1 MAYFLYFR
9 KRPSVRVSCL
19 RRTFIN
25 QPYYRMKRY
34 LNLLFLAAAALCAS
48 CARDAVVSDVPPKGE
63 DVGGYDNNVIVPGW
77 VRIRL
82 DDEAAPLRTGVFT
95 RGEADSGNP
104 LLDELA
110 AGLGATEIR
119 EVFPT
124 DPRFEERHRK
134 YGLHLWFDIRLG
146 DEVPVSRAEQEF
158 AALPGVRHAQPIYR
172 IVALDGADYPL
183 PSEVSEPSSWEGS
196 SREMPF
202 NDPGLKM
209 QWHYD
214 NDGTMT
220 NAEGETVAVEGAD
233 IGLFEAWEMYG
244 AGDPSVIVAVM
255 DTGVFSGHEDL
266 QGNMWVN
273 EAELN
278 GTAGKDDD
286 GNGYRDDIH
295 GYDFYKKSPDVEPGE
310 HGTHVAG
317 TIAAVNDNGIGVSG
331 VAGGT
336 GNGDGVRIMTCAIY
350 DYMGYGTAT
359 PTGYVYAADNGAVI
373 SQNSWNY
380 PMINILPEDMSV
392 AFDYF
397 IDNAG
402 IGPDGEQTGPM
413 KGGVIIFAAG
423 NEFSPKVGCPS
434 DDPRVITVTSMMAD
448 YVKASYS
455 NYGTEADIF
464 APGGAGERDAAF
476 PQQGQVYSTGLDNTY
491 TYHSGTSMACPHV
504 SGVAALI
511 VSHYGANASG
521 FTNEELKTILLRSY
535 RNVDMWQTRPDI
547 AAGLGAGLVDASLME
562 LENPGVP
569 PEAPAGLEVAEGTV
583 EERLTVSV
591 TGLPADGNG
600 MGIAYVNLRY
610 APEEARAESG
620 AWTSVTIPCR
630 MSPGEA
636 LEYEVSGLTDATTY
650 VFEAGA
656 IDRFGNESG
665 YVGGEGRTIDHINR
679 PPAIQKPLP
688 GVELPDAAGEEPF
701 VTAVELSDYF
711 TDPDLPADELSY
723 AARSNDESVATVSV
737 SGSMLTVEGL
747 KLGATYVSVTVTDL
761 AGESIVKNMS
771 VKVLEERFPEDPP
784 TPIPPEEGVELTEG
798 ALTLFPNPAPDALFI
813 GVGGEAGKRAD
824 IRVYDSAARE
834 VVRLDGAAFGSEG
847 ELKDVIRYDVSG
859 LVPGSYTVRVKLAD
873 GRALRSTFGNAGAR
887 ADGRLQRAGR
897 SLCRPAADTG
907 VCPFSE
913 PAARDL
919 KGSCGRESAAECGAV
934 LREAYPETG
943 CEEQP

>member
-1 MAYFLYFR
+1 
-9 KRPSVRVSCL
+9 
-19 RRTFIN
+19 
-25 QPYYRMKRY
+25 
-34 LNLLFLAAAALCAS
+34 
-48 CARDAVVSDVPPKGE
+48 
-63 DVGGYDNNVIVPGW
+63 
-77 VRIRL
+77 
-82 DDEAAPLRTGVFT
+82 
-95 RGEADSGNP
+95 
-104 LLDELA
+104 
-110 AGLGATEIR
+110 
-119 EVFPT
+119 
-124 DPRFEERHRK
+124 
-134 YGLHLWFDIRLG
+134 
-146 DEVPVSRAEQEF
+146 
-158 AALPGVRHAQPIYR
+158 
-172 IVALDGADYPL
+172 
-183 PSEVSEPSSWEGS
+183 
-196 SREMPF
+196 
-202 NDPGLKM
+202 
-209 QWHYD
+209 
-214 NDGTMT
+214 
-220 NAEGETVAVEGAD
+220 
-233 IGLFEAWEMYG
+233 
-244 AGDPSVIVAVM
+244 
-255 DTGVFSGHEDL
+255 
-266 QGNMWVN
+266 
-273 EAELN
+273 
-278 GTAGKDDD
+278 
-286 GNGYRDDIH
+286 
-295 GYDFYKKSPDVEPGE
+295 
-310 HGTHVAG
+310 
-317 TIAAVNDNGIGVSG
+317 
-331 VAGGT
+331 
-336 GNGDGVRIMTCAIY
+336 
-350 DYMGYGTAT
+350 
-359 PTGYVYAADNGAVI
+359 
-373 SQNSWNY
+373 
-380 PMINILPEDMSV
+380 
-392 AFDYF
+392 
-397 IDNAG
+397 
-402 IGPDGEQTGPM
+402 
-413 KGGVIIFAAG
+413 
-423 NEFSPKVGCPS
+423 
-434 DDPRVITVTSMMAD
+434 
-448 YVKASYS
+448 
-455 NYGTEADIF
+455 DIF

-491 TYHSGTSMACPHV
+491 TYHSGTSIACPHV

-873 GRALRSTFGNAGAR
+873 GRELRSTFVKA
-887 ADGRLQRAGR
+887 
-897 SLCRPAADTG
+897 
-907 VCPFSE
+907 
-913 PAARDL
+913 
-919 KGSCGRESAAECGAV
+919 
-934 LREAYPETG
+934 
-943 CEEQP
+943 

>member
-1 MAYFLYFR
+1 MAG
-9 KRPSVRVSCL
+9 
-19 RRTFIN
+19 
-25 QPYYRMKRY
+25 
-34 LNLLFLAAAALCAS
+34 LCAGLLIS
-48 CARDAVVSDVPPKGE
+48 CAKESFTVGVEPE
-63 DVGGYDNNVIVPGW
+63 DGDRIYADGDEVIRGW
-77 VRIRL
+77 IRIKL
-82 DDEAAPLRTGVFT
+82 SEEGPEALRTGQFT
-95 RGEADSGNP
+95 RGEAATGDGDI
-104 LLDELA
+104 DEVA
-110 AGLGATEIR
+110 AALGATEVR
-119 EVFPT
+119 RVFR
-124 DPRFEERHRK
+124 DGGRFAERRRR
-134 YGLHLWFDIRLG
+134 YGLHLWYDIRF
-146 DEVPVSRAEQEF
+146 DEEIPVSRAGAEF
-158 AALPGVRHAQPIYR
+158 AALPGVAYAEPVYR
-172 IVALDGADYPL
+172 IQRLDAAAIPAEALY
-183 PSEVSEPSSWEGS
+183 EPPVPAAEEGQW
-196 SREMPF
+196 PF
-202 NDPGLKM
+202 DDPMLSQ
-209 QWHYD
+209 QWHYY
-214 NDGTMT
+214 NDGTISGT
-220 NAEGETVAVEGAD
+220 EAGAD
-233 IGLFEAWEMYG
+233 MNLFEGWKTT
-244 AGDPSVIVAVM
+244 AGSPAVIVAVT
-255 DTGVFSGHEDL
+255 DSGVQFDHEDL
-266 QGNMWVN
+266 AANMWVN

-278 GTAGKDDD
+278 GTEGVDDD
-286 GNGYRDDIH
+286 GNGYVDDIY
-295 GYDFYKKSPDVEPGE
+295 GWNFVRDSGTIVPED

-317 TIAAVNDNGIGVSG
+317 TVAAVNNNGIGVCG

-873 GRALRSTFGNAGAR
+873 GRELRSTFVKA
-887 ADGRLQRAGR
+887 
-897 SLCRPAADTG
+897 
-907 VCPFSE
+907 
-913 PAARDL
+913 
-919 KGSCGRESAAECGAV
+919 
-934 LREAYPETG
+934 
-943 CEEQP
+943 

>member
-1 MAYFLYFR
+1 M
-9 KRPSVRVSCL
+9 
-19 RRTFIN
+19 
-25 QPYYRMKRY
+25 
-34 LNLLFLAAAALCAS
+34 
-48 CARDAVVSDVPPKGE
+48 
-63 DVGGYDNNVIVPGW
+63 
-77 VRIRL
+77 RIRL

-233 IGLFEAWEMYG
+233 IGLFEAWEMYGAGDPSVIVAVMDTGVFSGHEDLQGNMWVNEAELNGTAGKDDDGNGYRDDIHGYDFYKKSPDVEPGEHGTHVAGTIAAVNDNGIGVSGVAGGTGNGDGVRIMTSNSPGLIEAWEMYG

-873 GRALRSTFGNAGAR
+873 GRELRSTFVKA
-887 ADGRLQRAGR
+887 
-897 SLCRPAADTG
+897 
-907 VCPFSE
+907 
-913 PAARDL
+913 
-919 KGSCGRESAAECGAV
+919 
-934 LREAYPETG
+934 
-943 CEEQP
+943 

>member
-784 TPIPPEEGVELTEG
+784 TPIPPEEGMELTEG

-873 GRALRSTFGNAGAR
+873 GRELRSTFVKPGAR
-887 ADGRLQRAGR
+887 ADGRLQPAVR

-913 PAARDL
+913 PAARNL

>member
-1 MAYFLYFR
+1 M
-9 KRPSVRVSCL
+9 
-19 RRTFIN
+19 I
-25 QPYYRMKRY
+25 
-34 LNLLFLAAAALCAS
+34 
-48 CARDAVVSDVPPKGE
+48 
-63 DVGGYDNNVIVPGW
+63 
-77 VRIRL
+77 
-82 DDEAAPLRTGVFT
+82 
-95 RGEADSGNP
+95 
-104 LLDELA
+104 
-110 AGLGATEIR
+110 
-119 EVFPT
+119 
-124 DPRFEERHRK
+124 
-134 YGLHLWFDIRLG
+134 
-146 DEVPVSRAEQEF
+146 
-158 AALPGVRHAQPIYR
+158 
-172 IVALDGADYPL
+172 
-183 PSEVSEPSSWEGS
+183 
-196 SREMPF
+196 
-202 NDPGLKM
+202 
-209 QWHYD
+209 
-214 NDGTMT
+214 
-220 NAEGETVAVEGAD
+220 
-233 IGLFEAWEMYG
+233 
-244 AGDPSVIVAVM
+244 
-255 DTGVFSGHEDL
+255 
-266 QGNMWVN
+266 
-273 EAELN
+273 
-278 GTAGKDDD
+278 
-286 GNGYRDDIH
+286 
-295 GYDFYKKSPDVEPGE
+295 FYKKSPDVEPGE

-784 TPIPPEEGVELTEG
+784 TPIPPEEGMELTEG

-873 GRALRSTFGNAGAR
+873 GRELRSTFVKA
-887 ADGRLQRAGR
+887 
-897 SLCRPAADTG
+897 
-907 VCPFSE
+907 
-913 PAARDL
+913 
-919 KGSCGRESAAECGAV
+919 
-934 LREAYPETG
+934 
-943 CEEQP
+943 

>member
-1 MAYFLYFR
+1 MAG
-9 KRPSVRVSCL
+9 
-19 RRTFIN
+19 
-25 QPYYRMKRY
+25 
-34 LNLLFLAAAALCAS
+34 LCAGLLIS
-48 CARDAVVSDVPPKGE
+48 CAKESFTVGVEPE
-63 DVGGYDNNVIVPGW
+63 DGDRIYADGDEVIRGW
-77 VRIRL
+77 IRIKL
-82 DDEAAPLRTGVFT
+82 SEEGPEALRTGQFT
-95 RGEADSGNP
+95 RGEAATGDGDI
-104 LLDELA
+104 DEVA
-110 AGLGATEIR
+110 AALGATEVR
-119 EVFPT
+119 RVFR
-124 DPRFEERHRK
+124 DGGRFAERRRR
-134 YGLHLWFDIRLG
+134 YGLHLWYDIRF
-146 DEVPVSRAEQEF
+146 DEEIPVSRAGAEF
-158 AALPGVRHAQPIYR
+158 AALPGVAYAEPVYR
-172 IVALDGADYPL
+172 IQRLDAAAIPAEALY
-183 PSEVSEPSSWEGS
+183 EPPVPAAEEGQW
-196 SREMPF
+196 PF
-202 NDPGLKM
+202 DDPMLSQ
-209 QWHYD
+209 QWHYY
-214 NDGTMT
+214 NDGTISGT
-220 NAEGETVAVEGAD
+220 EAGAD
-233 IGLFEAWEMYG
+233 MNLFEGWKTT
-244 AGDPSVIVAVM
+244 AGSPAVIVAVT
-255 DTGVFSGHEDL
+255 DSGVQFDHEDL
-266 QGNMWVN
+266 AANMWVN

-583 EERLTVSV
+583 EERLTGSG
-591 TGLPADGNG
+591 TGLPAGRNG

-784 TPIPPEEGVELTEG
+784 TPIPPEEGMELTEG

-859 LVPGSYTVRVKLAD
+859 LVPGSYTVRVNIFLKSLKQSASANMAMIFISAD
-873 GRALRSTFGNAGAR
+873 
-887 ADGRLQRAGR
+887 
-897 SLCRPAADTG
+897 
-907 VCPFSE
+907 
-913 PAARDL
+913 
-919 KGSCGRESAAECGAV
+919 
-934 LREAYPETG
+934 
-943 CEEQP
+943 

>member
-1 MAYFLYFR
+1 MAG
-9 KRPSVRVSCL
+9 
-19 RRTFIN
+19 
-25 QPYYRMKRY
+25 
-34 LNLLFLAAAALCAS
+34 LCAGLLIS
-48 CARDAVVSDVPPKGE
+48 CAKESFTVGVEPE
-63 DVGGYDNNVIVPGW
+63 DGDRIYADGDEVIRGW
-77 VRIRL
+77 IRIKL
-82 DDEAAPLRTGVFT
+82 SEEGPEALRTGQFT
-95 RGEADSGNP
+95 RGEAATGDGDI
-104 LLDELA
+104 DEVA
-110 AGLGATEIR
+110 AALGATEVR
-119 EVFPT
+119 RVFR
-124 DPRFEERHRK
+124 DGGRFAERRRR
-134 YGLHLWFDIRLG
+134 YGLHLWYDIRF
-146 DEVPVSRAEQEF
+146 DEEIPVSRAGAEF
-158 AALPGVRHAQPIYR
+158 AALPGVAYAEPVYR
-172 IVALDGADYPL
+172 IQRLDAAAIPAEALY
-183 PSEVSEPSSWEGS
+183 EPPVPAAEEGQW
-196 SREMPF
+196 PF
-202 NDPGLKM
+202 DDPMLSQ
-209 QWHYD
+209 QWHYY
-214 NDGTMT
+214 NDGTISGT
-220 NAEGETVAVEGAD
+220 EAGAD
-233 IGLFEAWEMYG
+233 MNLFEGWKTT
-244 AGDPSVIVAVM
+244 AGSPAVIVAVT
-255 DTGVFSGHEDL
+255 DSGVQFDHEDL
-266 QGNMWVN
+266 AANMWVN

-286 GNGYRDDIH
+286 GNGNGYRDDIH

-610 APEEARAESG
+610 APEEARAESE

-636 LEYEVSGLTDATTY
+636 LEYEVSGLADATTY

-711 TDPDLPADELSY
+711 TDPDLPVDELSY

-813 GVGGEAGKRAD
+813 GVGVGLGVRMGGASGGDDALAMSIEKLTG
-824 IRVYDSAARE
+824 IGIQWVYLVEDLIVLTLSLSYIPLRRIAYS
-834 VVRLDGAAFGSEG
+834 L
-847 ELKDVIRYDVSG
+847 LTVILSGQLIG
-859 LVPGSYTVRVKLAD
+859 LVAKKKPAAPD
-873 GRALRSTFGNAGAR
+873 AGA
-887 ADGRLQRAGR
+887 
-897 SLCRPAADTG
+897 
-907 VCPFSE
+907 E
-913 PAARDL
+913 PA
-919 KGSCGRESAAECGAV
+919 
-934 LREAYPETG
+934 
-943 CEEQP
+943 EEL

>member
-1 MAYFLYFR
+1 
-9 KRPSVRVSCL
+9 
-19 RRTFIN
+19 
-25 QPYYRMKRY
+25 
-34 LNLLFLAAAALCAS
+34 
-48 CARDAVVSDVPPKGE
+48 
-63 DVGGYDNNVIVPGW
+63 
-77 VRIRL
+77 
-82 DDEAAPLRTGVFT
+82 
-95 RGEADSGNP
+95 
-104 LLDELA
+104 
-110 AGLGATEIR
+110 
-119 EVFPT
+119 
-124 DPRFEERHRK
+124 
-134 YGLHLWFDIRLG
+134 
-146 DEVPVSRAEQEF
+146 
-158 AALPGVRHAQPIYR
+158 
-172 IVALDGADYPL
+172 
-183 PSEVSEPSSWEGS
+183 
-196 SREMPF
+196 
-202 NDPGLKM
+202 
-209 QWHYD
+209 
-214 NDGTMT
+214 
-220 NAEGETVAVEGAD
+220 
-233 IGLFEAWEMYG
+233 
-244 AGDPSVIVAVM
+244 
-255 DTGVFSGHEDL
+255 
-266 QGNMWVN
+266 MWVN

-761 AGESIVKNMS
+761 AGERIVKNMS

-873 GRALRSTFGNAGAR
+873 GRELRSTFVKA
-887 ADGRLQRAGR
+887 
-897 SLCRPAADTG
+897 
-907 VCPFSE
+907 
-913 PAARDL
+913 
-919 KGSCGRESAAECGAV
+919 
-934 LREAYPETG
+934 
-943 CEEQP
+943 

>member
-1 MAYFLYFR
+1 
-9 KRPSVRVSCL
+9 
-19 RRTFIN
+19 
-25 QPYYRMKRY
+25 
-34 LNLLFLAAAALCAS
+34 
-48 CARDAVVSDVPPKGE
+48 
-63 DVGGYDNNVIVPGW
+63 
-77 VRIRL
+77 
-82 DDEAAPLRTGVFT
+82 
-95 RGEADSGNP
+95 
-104 LLDELA
+104 
-110 AGLGATEIR
+110 
-119 EVFPT
+119 
-124 DPRFEERHRK
+124 
-134 YGLHLWFDIRLG
+134 
-146 DEVPVSRAEQEF
+146 
-158 AALPGVRHAQPIYR
+158 
-172 IVALDGADYPL
+172 
-183 PSEVSEPSSWEGS
+183 
-196 SREMPF
+196 
-202 NDPGLKM
+202 
-209 QWHYD
+209 
-214 NDGTMT
+214 
-220 NAEGETVAVEGAD
+220 
-233 IGLFEAWEMYG
+233 
-244 AGDPSVIVAVM
+244 
-255 DTGVFSGHEDL
+255 
-266 QGNMWVN
+266 
-273 EAELN
+273 
-278 GTAGKDDD
+278 
-286 GNGYRDDIH
+286 
-295 GYDFYKKSPDVEPGE
+295 
-310 HGTHVAG
+310 
-317 TIAAVNDNGIGVSG
+317 
-331 VAGGT
+331 
-336 GNGDGVRIMTCAIY
+336 
-350 DYMGYGTAT
+350 
-359 PTGYVYAADNGAVI
+359 
-373 SQNSWNY
+373 
-380 PMINILPEDMSV
+380 MINILPEDMSV

-784 TPIPPEEGVELTEG
+784 TPIPPEEGMELTEG

-873 GRALRSTFGNAGAR
+873 GRELRSTFVKA
-887 ADGRLQRAGR
+887 
-897 SLCRPAADTG
+897 
-907 VCPFSE
+907 
-913 PAARDL
+913 
-919 KGSCGRESAAECGAV
+919 
-934 LREAYPETG
+934 
-943 CEEQP
+943 

>member
-1 MAYFLYFR
+1 
-9 KRPSVRVSCL
+9 
-19 RRTFIN
+19 
-25 QPYYRMKRY
+25 
-34 LNLLFLAAAALCAS
+34 
-48 CARDAVVSDVPPKGE
+48 
-63 DVGGYDNNVIVPGW
+63 
-77 VRIRL
+77 
-82 DDEAAPLRTGVFT
+82 
-95 RGEADSGNP
+95 
-104 LLDELA
+104 
-110 AGLGATEIR
+110 
-119 EVFPT
+119 
-124 DPRFEERHRK
+124 
-134 YGLHLWFDIRLG
+134 
-146 DEVPVSRAEQEF
+146 
-158 AALPGVRHAQPIYR
+158 
-172 IVALDGADYPL
+172 
-183 PSEVSEPSSWEGS
+183 
-196 SREMPF
+196 
-202 NDPGLKM
+202 
-209 QWHYD
+209 
-214 NDGTMT
+214 
-220 NAEGETVAVEGAD
+220 
-233 IGLFEAWEMYG
+233 
-244 AGDPSVIVAVM
+244 
-255 DTGVFSGHEDL
+255 
-266 QGNMWVN
+266 MWVN

-784 TPIPPEEGVELTEG
+784 TPIPPEEGMELTEG

-873 GRALRSTFGNAGAR
+873 GRELRSTFVKA
-887 ADGRLQRAGR
+887 
-897 SLCRPAADTG
+897 
-907 VCPFSE
+907 
-913 PAARDL
+913 
-919 KGSCGRESAAECGAV
+919 
-934 LREAYPETG
+934 
-943 CEEQP
+943 

>member
-34 LNLLFLAAAALCAS
+34 LNLLFLAAAALFAS
-48 CARDAVVSDVPPKGE
+48 CARDAVVSDVPQKRE

-278 GTAGKDDD
+278 GTEGVDDD
-286 GNGYRDDIH
+286 GNGYVDDIY
-295 GYDFYKKSPDVEPGE
+295 GWNFVRDSGTIVPED

-317 TIAAVNDNGIGVSG
+317 TVAAVNNNGIGVCG

-336 GNGDGVRIMTCAIY
+336 GNGDGARIMSMQIFEGDESVGDTNAECF
-350 DYMGYGTAT
+350 
-359 PTGYVYAADNGAVI
+359 VYAADNGAVI
-373 SQNSWNY
+373 SQNSWTWTRLSS
-380 PMINILPEDMSV
+380 LPRAYDE

-397 IDNAG
+397 IENAG
-402 IGPDGEQTGPM
+402 MDDSDGDGVNDRQTGPM
-413 KGGVIIFAAG
+413 KGGIIICAAG
-423 NEFSPKVGCPS
+423 NSGGRIEYPAADARCVA
-434 DDPRVITVTSMMAD
+434 VTAMGATF
-448 YVKASYS
+448 KLEAYS
-455 NYGTEADIF
+455 NRGAEADIM
-464 APGGAGERDAAF
+464 APGGVKAANSKRR
-476 PQQGQVYSTGLDNTY
+476 VWSTVADNDY
-491 TYHSGTSMACPHV
+491 AAMYGTSMACPHV

-511 VSHYGANASG
+511 IAEYGQEG
-521 FTNEELKTILLRSY
+521 FTAEQCREILLRAY
-535 RNVDMWQTRPDI
+535 RPVGGLADDDAELGVLGVGLLDAG
-547 AAGLGAGLVDASLME
+547 AAFVTDPQSQ
-562 LENPGVP
+562 PGV
-569 PEAPAGLEVAEGTV
+569 V
-583 EERLTVSV
+583 EFGSMQVSGNTVSV
-591 TGLPADGNG
+591 PWRVPADGNG
-600 MGIAYVNLRY
+600 NAVAQFVVEY
-610 APEEARAESG
+610 APKEG
-620 AWTSVTIPCR
+620 GGT
-630 MSPGEA
+630 PGGGTVANRYDVGQTMVYTFEG
-636 LEYEVSGLTDATTY
+636 LYNTDYEINVRS
-650 VFEAGA
+650 
-656 IDRFGNESG
+656 IDRFGNSSEAVSG
-665 YVGGEGRTIDHINR
+665 SVSIGNFENR
-679 PPAIQKPLP
+679 PPERTSERMAD
-688 GVELPDAAGEEPF
+688 VSMPD
-701 VTAVELSDYF
+701 TAETSIVSITLTPYF
-711 TDPDLPADELSY
+711 TDPDLEYGDELSY
-723 AARSNDESVATVSV
+723 SATSVNEDIVATEVAGEVLRLIPRAKGTS
-737 SGSMLTVEGL
+737 L
-747 KLGATYVSVTVTDL
+747 VTVTASDL
-761 AGESIVKNMS
+761 AGATVGFSIYATVAGGTGPSGDDGAVAISPNPVADRLNVRLGDTEGEAVVRIYDGAARLVMEAR
-771 VKVLEERFPEDPP
+771 EE
-784 TPIPPEEGVELTEG
+784 IVGGGVEL
-798 ALTLFPNPAPDALFI
+798 
-813 GVGGEAGKRAD
+813 
-824 IRVYDSAARE
+824 
-834 VVRLDGAAFGSEG
+834 
-847 ELKDVIRYDVSG
+847 DVSRLSPG
-859 LVPGSYTVRVKLAD
+859 AYSLVAEGGGRTVRGTFVK
-873 GRALRSTFGNAGAR
+873 R
-887 ADGRLQRAGR
+887 
-897 SLCRPAADTG
+897 
-907 VCPFSE
+907 
-913 PAARDL
+913 
-919 KGSCGRESAAECGAV
+919 
-934 LREAYPETG
+934 
-943 CEEQP
+943 

>member
-1 MAYFLYFR
+1 
-9 KRPSVRVSCL
+9 
-19 RRTFIN
+19 
-25 QPYYRMKRY
+25 
-34 LNLLFLAAAALCAS
+34 
-48 CARDAVVSDVPPKGE
+48 
-63 DVGGYDNNVIVPGW
+63 
-77 VRIRL
+77 
-82 DDEAAPLRTGVFT
+82 
-95 RGEADSGNP
+95 
-104 LLDELA
+104 
-110 AGLGATEIR
+110 
-119 EVFPT
+119 
-124 DPRFEERHRK
+124 
-134 YGLHLWFDIRLG
+134 
-146 DEVPVSRAEQEF
+146 
-158 AALPGVRHAQPIYR
+158 
-172 IVALDGADYPL
+172 
-183 PSEVSEPSSWEGS
+183 
-196 SREMPF
+196 
-202 NDPGLKM
+202 
-209 QWHYD
+209 
-214 NDGTMT
+214 
-220 NAEGETVAVEGAD
+220 
-233 IGLFEAWEMYG
+233 
-244 AGDPSVIVAVM
+244 
-255 DTGVFSGHEDL
+255 
-266 QGNMWVN
+266 VN

-761 AGESIVKNMS
+761 AGERIVKNMS

-873 GRALRSTFGNAGAR
+873 GRELRSTFVKA
-887 ADGRLQRAGR
+887 
-897 SLCRPAADTG
+897 
-907 VCPFSE
+907 
-913 PAARDL
+913 
-919 KGSCGRESAAECGAV
+919 
-934 LREAYPETG
+934 
-943 CEEQP
+943 

>member
-1 MAYFLYFR
+1 M
-9 KRPSVRVSCL
+9 
-19 RRTFIN
+19 
-25 QPYYRMKRY
+25 
-34 LNLLFLAAAALCAS
+34 AAAAMWS
-48 CARDAVVSDVPPKGE
+48 CTKEPVLSEAPERDVP
-63 DVGGYDNNVIVPGW
+63 DVSVPDDDNIVSGW
-77 VRIRL
+77 VRIKL
-82 DDEAAPLRTGVFT
+82 ADDAAPLCVGAFT
-95 RGEADSGNP
+95 RGEVESGDP
-104 LLDELA
+104 RLDEIA
-110 AGLGATEIR
+110 QELGATEIR
-119 EVFPT
+119 RVFR
-124 DPRFEERHRK
+124 DGGRFAERRRR
-134 YGLHLWFDIRLG
+134 YGLHLWYDIKIG
-146 DEVPVSRAEQEF
+146 EDVPVSRAEAGI
-158 AALPGVRHAQPIYR
+158 AAVPGVAHVQPIYKAKLTDHR
-172 IVALDGADYPL
+172 VIPAMAADMKYKPAALDA
-183 PSEVSEPSSWEGS
+183 
-196 SREMPF
+196 SRPVLSPEEYPF
-202 NDPGLKM
+202 NDPGLPQ
-209 QWHYD
+209 QWHYY
-214 NDGTMT
+214 NDGSL
-220 NAEGETVAVEGAD
+220 EKAVEGAD
-233 IGLFEAWEMYG
+233 INLFKGWEINTG
-244 AGDPSVIVAVM
+244 RPDVIVAVVDM
-255 DTGVFSGHEDL
+255 GVQYDHPDL
-266 QGNMWVN
+266 AANMWIN
-273 EAELN
+273 EAEMN
-278 GTAGKDDD
+278 GTEGVDDD
-286 GNGYRDDIH
+286 DNGYVDDLYGWNFAPNYDSGEIVP
-295 GYDFYKKSPDVEPGE
+295 GY
-310 HGTHVAG
+310 HGTHIAG
-317 TIAAVNDNGIGVSG
+317 TIAAVNNNGEGVCG
-331 VAGGT
+331 IAGGS

-873 GRALRSTFGNAGAR
+873 GRELRSTFVKA
-887 ADGRLQRAGR
+887 
-897 SLCRPAADTG
+897 
-907 VCPFSE
+907 
-913 PAARDL
+913 
-919 KGSCGRESAAECGAV
+919 
-934 LREAYPETG
+934 
-943 CEEQP
+943 

>member
-1 MAYFLYFR
+1 
-9 KRPSVRVSCL
+9 
-19 RRTFIN
+19 
-25 QPYYRMKRY
+25 
-34 LNLLFLAAAALCAS
+34 
-48 CARDAVVSDVPPKGE
+48 
-63 DVGGYDNNVIVPGW
+63 
-77 VRIRL
+77 
-82 DDEAAPLRTGVFT
+82 
-95 RGEADSGNP
+95 
-104 LLDELA
+104 
-110 AGLGATEIR
+110 
-119 EVFPT
+119 
-124 DPRFEERHRK
+124 
-134 YGLHLWFDIRLG
+134 
-146 DEVPVSRAEQEF
+146 
-158 AALPGVRHAQPIYR
+158 
-172 IVALDGADYPL
+172 
-183 PSEVSEPSSWEGS
+183 
-196 SREMPF
+196 
-202 NDPGLKM
+202 
-209 QWHYD
+209 
-214 NDGTMT
+214 
-220 NAEGETVAVEGAD
+220 
-233 IGLFEAWEMYG
+233 MYG

-784 TPIPPEEGVELTEG
+784 TPIPPEEGMELTEG

-873 GRALRSTFGNAGAR
+873 GRELRSTFVKA
-887 ADGRLQRAGR
+887 
-897 SLCRPAADTG
+897 
-907 VCPFSE
+907 
-913 PAARDL
+913 
-919 KGSCGRESAAECGAV
+919 
-934 LREAYPETG
+934 
-943 CEEQP
+943 

>member
-1 MAYFLYFR
+1 MAG
-9 KRPSVRVSCL
+9 
-19 RRTFIN
+19 
-25 QPYYRMKRY
+25 
-34 LNLLFLAAAALCAS
+34 LCAGLLIS
-48 CARDAVVSDVPPKGE
+48 CAKESFTVGVEPE
-63 DVGGYDNNVIVPGW
+63 DGDRIYADGDEVIRGW
-77 VRIRL
+77 IRIKL
-82 DDEAAPLRTGVFT
+82 SEEGPEALRTGQFT
-95 RGEADSGNP
+95 RGEAATGDGDI
-104 LLDELA
+104 DEVA
-110 AGLGATEIR
+110 AALGATEVR
-119 EVFPT
+119 RVFR
-124 DPRFEERHRK
+124 DGGRFAERRRR
-134 YGLHLWFDIRLG
+134 YGLHLWYDIRF
-146 DEVPVSRAEQEF
+146 DEEIPVSRAGAEF
-158 AALPGVRHAQPIYR
+158 AALPGVAYAEPVYR
-172 IVALDGADYPL
+172 IQRLDAAAIPAEALY
-183 PSEVSEPSSWEGS
+183 EPPVPAAEEGQW
-196 SREMPF
+196 PF
-202 NDPGLKM
+202 DDPMLSQ
-209 QWHYD
+209 QWHYY
-214 NDGTMT
+214 NDGTISGT
-220 NAEGETVAVEGAD
+220 EAGAD
-233 IGLFEAWEMYG
+233 MNLFEGWKTT
-244 AGDPSVIVAVM
+244 AGSPAVIVAVT
-255 DTGVFSGHEDL
+255 DSGVQFDHEDL
-266 QGNMWVN
+266 AANMWVN

-784 TPIPPEEGVELTEG
+784 TPIPPEEGMELTEG

-873 GRALRSTFGNAGAR
+873 GRELRSTFVKA
-887 ADGRLQRAGR
+887 
-897 SLCRPAADTG
+897 
-907 VCPFSE
+907 
-913 PAARDL
+913 
-919 KGSCGRESAAECGAV
+919 
-934 LREAYPETG
+934 
-943 CEEQP
+943 

>member
-286 GNGYRDDIH
+286 GNGNGYRDDIH

-336 GNGDGVRIMTCAIY
+336 GNGDGARIMSMQIFEGDESVGDTNAECF
-350 DYMGYGTAT
+350 
-359 PTGYVYAADNGAVI
+359 VYAADNGAVI
-373 SQNSWNY
+373 SQNSWTWTRLSS
-380 PMINILPEDMSV
+380 LPRAYDE

-397 IDNAG
+397 IENAG
-402 IGPDGEQTGPM
+402 MDDSDGDGVNDRQTGPM
-413 KGGVIIFAAG
+413 KGGIIICAAG
-423 NEFSPKVGCPS
+423 NSGGRIEYPAADARCVA
-434 DDPRVITVTSMMAD
+434 VTAMGATF
-448 YVKASYS
+448 KLEAYS
-455 NYGTEADIF
+455 NRGAEADIM
-464 APGGAGERDAAF
+464 APGGVKAANSKRR
-476 PQQGQVYSTGLDNTY
+476 VWSTVADNDY
-491 TYHSGTSMACPHV
+491 AAMYGTSMACPHV

-511 VSHYGANASG
+511 IAEYGQEG
-521 FTNEELKTILLRSY
+521 FTAEQCREILLRAY
-535 RNVDMWQTRPDI
+535 RPVGGLADDDAELGVLGVGLLDAG
-547 AAGLGAGLVDASLME
+547 AAFVTDPQSQ
-562 LENPGVP
+562 PGV
-569 PEAPAGLEVAEGTV
+569 V
-583 EERLTVSV
+583 EFGSMQVSGNTVSV
-591 TGLPADGNG
+591 PWRVPADGNG
-600 MGIAYVNLRY
+600 NAVAQFVVEY
-610 APEEARAESG
+610 APKEG
-620 AWTSVTIPCR
+620 GGT
-630 MSPGEA
+630 PGGGTVANRYDVGQTMVYTFEG
-636 LEYEVSGLTDATTY
+636 LYNTDYEINVRS
-650 VFEAGA
+650 
-656 IDRFGNESG
+656 IDRFGNSSEAVSG
-665 YVGGEGRTIDHINR
+665 SVSIGNFENR
-679 PPAIQKPLP
+679 PPERTSERMAD
-688 GVELPDAAGEEPF
+688 VSMPD
-701 VTAVELSDYF
+701 TAETSIVSITLTPYF
-711 TDPDLPADELSY
+711 TDPDLEYGDELSY
-723 AARSNDESVATVSV
+723 SATSVNEDIVATEVAGEVLRLIPRAKGTS
-737 SGSMLTVEGL
+737 L
-747 KLGATYVSVTVTDL
+747 VTVTASDL
-761 AGESIVKNMS
+761 AGATVGFSIYATVAGGTGPSGDDGAVAISPNPVADRLNVRLGDTEGEAVVRIYDGAARLVMEAR
-771 VKVLEERFPEDPP
+771 EE
-784 TPIPPEEGVELTEG
+784 IVGGGVEL
-798 ALTLFPNPAPDALFI
+798 
-813 GVGGEAGKRAD
+813 
-824 IRVYDSAARE
+824 
-834 VVRLDGAAFGSEG
+834 
-847 ELKDVIRYDVSG
+847 DVSRLSPG
-859 LVPGSYTVRVKLAD
+859 AYSLVAEGGGRTVRGTFVK
-873 GRALRSTFGNAGAR
+873 R
-887 ADGRLQRAGR
+887 
-897 SLCRPAADTG
+897 
-907 VCPFSE
+907 
-913 PAARDL
+913 
-919 KGSCGRESAAECGAV
+919 
-934 LREAYPETG
+934 
-943 CEEQP
+943 

>member
-1 MAYFLYFR
+1 
-9 KRPSVRVSCL
+9 
-19 RRTFIN
+19 
-25 QPYYRMKRY
+25 
-34 LNLLFLAAAALCAS
+34 
-48 CARDAVVSDVPPKGE
+48 
-63 DVGGYDNNVIVPGW
+63 
-77 VRIRL
+77 
-82 DDEAAPLRTGVFT
+82 
-95 RGEADSGNP
+95 
-104 LLDELA
+104 
-110 AGLGATEIR
+110 
-119 EVFPT
+119 
-124 DPRFEERHRK
+124 
-134 YGLHLWFDIRLG
+134 
-146 DEVPVSRAEQEF
+146 
-158 AALPGVRHAQPIYR
+158 
-172 IVALDGADYPL
+172 
-183 PSEVSEPSSWEGS
+183 
-196 SREMPF
+196 
-202 NDPGLKM
+202 
-209 QWHYD
+209 
-214 NDGTMT
+214 
-220 NAEGETVAVEGAD
+220 
-233 IGLFEAWEMYG
+233 
-244 AGDPSVIVAVM
+244 M

-784 TPIPPEEGVELTEG
+784 TPIPPEEGMELTEG

-873 GRALRSTFGNAGAR
+873 GRELRSTFVKA
-887 ADGRLQRAGR
+887 
-897 SLCRPAADTG
+897 
-907 VCPFSE
+907 
-913 PAARDL
+913 
-919 KGSCGRESAAECGAV
+919 
-934 LREAYPETG
+934 
-943 CEEQP
+943 

>member
-1 MAYFLYFR
+1 M
-9 KRPSVRVSCL
+9 
-19 RRTFIN
+19 
-25 QPYYRMKRY
+25 
-34 LNLLFLAAAALCAS
+34 
-48 CARDAVVSDVPPKGE
+48 
-63 DVGGYDNNVIVPGW
+63 
-77 VRIRL
+77 
-82 DDEAAPLRTGVFT
+82 
-95 RGEADSGNP
+95 
-104 LLDELA
+104 
-110 AGLGATEIR
+110 
-119 EVFPT
+119 
-124 DPRFEERHRK
+124 
-134 YGLHLWFDIRLG
+134 
-146 DEVPVSRAEQEF
+146 
-158 AALPGVRHAQPIYR
+158 
-172 IVALDGADYPL
+172 
-183 PSEVSEPSSWEGS
+183 
-196 SREMPF
+196 
-202 NDPGLKM
+202 
-209 QWHYD
+209 
-214 NDGTMT
+214 
-220 NAEGETVAVEGAD
+220 
-233 IGLFEAWEMYG
+233 
-244 AGDPSVIVAVM
+244 
-255 DTGVFSGHEDL
+255 
-266 QGNMWVN
+266 N

-784 TPIPPEEGVELTEG
+784 TPIPPEEGMELTEG

-873 GRALRSTFGNAGAR
+873 GRELRSTFVKA
-887 ADGRLQRAGR
+887 
-897 SLCRPAADTG
+897 
-907 VCPFSE
+907 
-913 PAARDL
+913 
-919 KGSCGRESAAECGAV
+919 
-934 LREAYPETG
+934 
-943 CEEQP
+943 

>member
-1 MAYFLYFR
+1 
-9 KRPSVRVSCL
+9 
-19 RRTFIN
+19 
-25 QPYYRMKRY
+25 
-34 LNLLFLAAAALCAS
+34 
-48 CARDAVVSDVPPKGE
+48 
-63 DVGGYDNNVIVPGW
+63 
-77 VRIRL
+77 
-82 DDEAAPLRTGVFT
+82 
-95 RGEADSGNP
+95 
-104 LLDELA
+104 
-110 AGLGATEIR
+110 
-119 EVFPT
+119 
-124 DPRFEERHRK
+124 
-134 YGLHLWFDIRLG
+134 
-146 DEVPVSRAEQEF
+146 
-158 AALPGVRHAQPIYR
+158 
-172 IVALDGADYPL
+172 
-183 PSEVSEPSSWEGS
+183 
-196 SREMPF
+196 
-202 NDPGLKM
+202 
-209 QWHYD
+209 
-214 NDGTMT
+214 
-220 NAEGETVAVEGAD
+220 
-233 IGLFEAWEMYG
+233 MYG

-761 AGESIVKNMS
+761 AGERIVKNMS

-873 GRALRSTFGNAGAR
+873 GRELRSTFVKA
-887 ADGRLQRAGR
+887 
-897 SLCRPAADTG
+897 
-907 VCPFSE
+907 
-913 PAARDL
+913 
-919 KGSCGRESAAECGAV
+919 
-934 LREAYPETG
+934 
-943 CEEQP
+943 

>member
-1 MAYFLYFR
+1 M
-9 KRPSVRVSCL
+9 
-19 RRTFIN
+19 
-25 QPYYRMKRY
+25 
-34 LNLLFLAAAALCAS
+34 AALS
-48 CARDAVVSDVPPKGE
+48 CVREPATDSGICPGREPEAVADDGSVVSGWIRIKLQE
-63 DVGGYDNNVIVPGW
+63 D
-77 VRIRL
+77 
-82 DDEAAPLRTGVFT
+82 AAPLKVGVFT

-104 LLDELA
+104 ELDRA
-110 AGLGATEIR
+110 AAALGATEIR
-119 EVFPT
+119 RSFS
-124 DPRFEERHRK
+124 DGGRFAERRRR
-134 YGLHLWFDIRLG
+134 YGFHLWYDIRF
-146 DEVPVSRAEQEF
+146 DEDVPVSRAQDGISS
-158 AALPGVRHAQPIYR
+158 LPGVAHVQPIYR
-172 IVALDGADYPL
+172 IVPLDNGRGIPGEMVYRPAAIGAAR
-183 PSEVSEPSSWEGS
+183 PSDEP
-196 SREMPF
+196 F
-202 NDPGLKM
+202 DDPGLPQ
-209 QWHYD
+209 QWHY
-214 NDGTMT
+214 N
-220 NAEGETVAVEGAD
+220 NEGSIRRAVEGAD
-233 IGLFEAWEMYG
+233 IDLFEAWKTT
-244 AGDPSVIVAVM
+244 AGDPAVIVAIM
-255 DTGVFSGHEDL
+255 DGGVQWDHPDL
-266 QGNMWVN
+266 AANMWVN

-278 GTAGKDDD
+278 GVPGVDDD

-784 TPIPPEEGVELTEG
+784 TPIPPEEGMELTEG

-873 GRALRSTFGNAGAR
+873 GRELRSTFVKA
-887 ADGRLQRAGR
+887 
-897 SLCRPAADTG
+897 
-907 VCPFSE
+907 
-913 PAARDL
+913 
-919 KGSCGRESAAECGAV
+919 
-934 LREAYPETG
+934 
-943 CEEQP
+943 